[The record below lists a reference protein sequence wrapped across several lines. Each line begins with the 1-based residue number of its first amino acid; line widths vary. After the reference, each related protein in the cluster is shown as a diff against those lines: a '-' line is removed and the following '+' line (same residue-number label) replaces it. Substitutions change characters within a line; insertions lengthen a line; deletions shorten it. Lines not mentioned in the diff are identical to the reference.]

1 MQETI
6 EILVQSVGQKDPLV
20 KGMATY
26 SRFFLGN
33 SLDRGTWKTT
43 VHGVA
48 KSQTRVSNYNTQ
60 G

>member
-1 MQETI
+1 MQDTI

-26 SRFFLGN
+26 SRFLLEN
-33 SLDRGTWKTT
+33 SLDRGAWKTT